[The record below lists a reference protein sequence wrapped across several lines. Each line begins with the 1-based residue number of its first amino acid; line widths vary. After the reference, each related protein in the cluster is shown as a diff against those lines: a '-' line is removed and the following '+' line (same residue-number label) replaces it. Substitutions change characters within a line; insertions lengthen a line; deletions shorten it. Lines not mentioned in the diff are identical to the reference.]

1 MWTIKRAHGG
11 QLAKHAIPAFL
22 IFSGTN
28 SQPAQASASPAEKL
42 PRIPFTDKSKV
53 EGPMLIDTPKLTL
66 RSSAVHP

>member
-22 IFSGTN
+22 ISSSTN
-28 SQPAQASASPAEKL
+28 SQPAQASASLQKKL
-42 PRIPFTDKSKV
+42 PRVPFTDKSKV

-66 RSSAVHP
+66 RSNAVHP

>member
-11 QLAKHAIPAFL
+11 QLAKHAIPFPDL
-22 IFSGTN
+22 LKHQFT
-28 SQPAQASASPAEKL
+28 ASPSVREPAEKL
-42 PRIPFTDKSKV
+42 PRAPFTDKSKV